1 MHLIVFQ
8 KSSPADKKKTKL
20 LSYNIRPWMFGLNL
34 PKWLY
39 EKTIVFWYWLSNDVR
54 RFDDVHERNQ
64 RAESE
69 RYLAKRRSN
78 GDKRDVFVEVE
89 INVGKRFDSSSVD
102 KRVFQLMSFLSIHI
116 DKSTYHSAL
125 SLIMHW
131 IHHLSLTLCTYY
143 ICNRRSI
150 TQLFFSR
157 THMPVISSLS
167 CVVFISIDLLE
178 KH

>member
-1 MHLIVFQ
+1 
-8 KSSPADKKKTKL
+8 
-20 LSYNIRPWMFGLNL
+20 MFGLNL

-116 DKSTYHSAL
+116 DK
-125 SLIMHW
+125 
-131 IHHLSLTLCTYY
+131 
-143 ICNRRSI
+143 
-150 TQLFFSR
+150 
-157 THMPVISSLS
+157 
-167 CVVFISIDLLE
+167 
-178 KH
+178 